1 MSSAACWRCC
11 ANLLDGL
18 GEASD
23 VLDERLDVTDGDS
36 TGGSK
41 NTARHSYGHV
51 PQVAH
56 KVHDGLHQAGEELAF
71 PRGFVQFIVGGI
83 EICQHGVLTIES
95 LDDIVAG
102 VDLLDLAIDNAQR
115 CLLRL
120 KIFLAEF
127 DHQQHQRQRDR
138 QDQQCDQRHFAD

>member
-1 MSSAACWRCC
+1 MLDTC
-11 ANLLDGL
+11 ANCWMGWVKFLTYWMN
-18 GEASD
+18 AWMSPM
-23 VLDERLDVTDGDS
+23 VIAPAAA
-36 TGGSK
+36 K

-83 EICQHGVLTIES
+83 EICEHGVLTIES
-95 LDDIVAG
+95 LDDVVAG

-120 KIFLAEF
+120 KNISG
-127 DHQQHQRQRDR
+127 
-138 QDQQCDQRHFAD
+138 